1 MTQINSSQSDNP
13 ASSPAGSHDQG
24 MILTWWSRLA
34 PLPGGRLLFS
44 LALGW
49 LAPYSGSVGA
59 RVEEIHPGYARV
71 SIRERRRLR
80 NHLRS
85 VHAIA
90 LINLGELATGL
101 AVLST
106 ISGNMRGI
114 LLNIQA
120 DYLKKARGK
129 LVASAEFELP
139 QPLLDNTSCE
149 VEACLRDQSG
159 DTVTRVRATWL
170 IGYKA

>member
-1 MTQINSSQSDNP
+1 MTQINSP
-13 ASSPAGSHDQG
+13 PEQG
-24 MILTWWSRLA
+24 PIMTWWSRLA

-44 LALGW
+44 LALGRI
-49 LAPYSGSVGA
+49 APYTGSLGA
-59 RVEEIHPGYARV
+59 RIEEIRPGFARV
-71 SIRERRRLR
+71 TLRDRRRLR

-85 VHAIA
+85 LHAIA

-106 ISGNMRGI
+106 LPADMRGI
-114 LLNIQA
+114 LVDIHA

-129 LVASAEFELP
+129 LTASASFQLP
-139 QPLLDNTSCE
+139 PTAGEDTACT
-149 VEACLRDQSG
+149 VEAELQDQSG

-170 IGYKA
+170 IGRRP

>member
-1 MTQINSSQSDNP
+1 MTQIKRLP
-13 ASSPAGSHDQG
+13 DQG
-24 MILTWWSRLA
+24 VVMKWWSRLA

-49 LAPYSGSVGA
+49 LAPYTGTIGASIEELRPGFA
-59 RVEEIHPGYARV
+59 RVTLRD
-71 SIRERRRLR
+71 RRRLR

-85 VHAIA
+85 LHAIA

-106 ISGNMRGI
+106 IPANMRGI
-114 LLNIQA
+114 LLDIHA

-129 LVASAEFELP
+129 LSATASFQLP
-139 QPLLDNTSCE
+139 PTIGENTACA
-149 VEACLRDQSG
+149 VEAELQDRSG
-159 DTVTRVRATWL
+159 EIVTRVRATWL
-170 IGYKA
+170 IGYKS